1 MRRTCLLAAVLAVAG
16 CGYKVADCDQPTLP
30 FSDDAELTENDVE
43 RLIQETDVNT
53 PDQLKCELVCES
65 RYLDANPD
73 GGITAIDSCDLTIDG
88 DFTGDPEGI
97 VGALRCAGRGIPQYC
112 VEN

>member
-30 FSDDAELTENDVE
+30 FSDDVELTENDVE

-53 PDQLKCELVCES
+53 PTSSSASSSVNLATSTRTRTVAS
-65 RYLDANPD
+65 PPS
-73 GGITAIDSCDLTIDG
+73 TAAT
-88 DFTGDPEGI
+88 
-97 VGALRCAGRGIPQYC
+97 
-112 VEN
+112 